1 MDLSVF
7 EGIARS
13 GGYPQ
18 IADFVV
24 DTEIARPGEADSSQ
38 FSGEVPLTVV
48 VNRDIAFQA

>member
-1 MDLSVF
+1 MDVSVF

-13 GGYPQ
+13 GRYPQ
-18 IADFVV
+18 ISDFVV
-24 DTEIARPGEADSSQ
+24 DSELAASGEADSSQ